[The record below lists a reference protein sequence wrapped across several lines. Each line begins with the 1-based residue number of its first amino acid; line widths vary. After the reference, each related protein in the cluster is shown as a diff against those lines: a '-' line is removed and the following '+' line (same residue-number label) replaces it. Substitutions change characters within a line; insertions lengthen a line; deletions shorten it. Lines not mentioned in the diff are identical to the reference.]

1 MHEKRIVIFG
11 GKGTAINIA
20 EQIEDARLR
29 FGIKIKVIGFAID
42 DPSLGSEIAGFP
54 VVCRIH
60 DAWSSFKDTDV
71 EFIFALYRPDVM
83 FERLELLYQLGI
95 PPLRFTNFIH
105 PSVYLSPSVS
115 LGYGNVILS
124 QSCLQSR
131 VSLGNYNIINSN
143 VMIEHE
149 SNILDGSFVAA
160 CSCIGA
166 RVQIGTGAFIGL
178 NSTIR
183 ENVTIADYSFVGMA
197 AGVLRSVYQGEV
209 VYGLPARKKQ

>member
-1 MHEKRIVIFG
+1 MQDKRIVIIG

-20 EQIEDARLR
+20 EQIEDARQR
-29 FGIKIKVIGFAID
+29 FGYKIKVIGFAID
-42 DPSLGSEIAGFP
+42 DPSLGCEIAGYP
-54 VVCRIH
+54 VLCRIN
-60 DAWSSFKDTDV
+60 DAWSRYKDTDV

-83 FERLELLYQLGI
+83 FERLNILYKLGI

-124 QSCLQSR
+124 HSSLQSN

-149 SNILDGSFVAA
+149 TNIHDGSFVAA

-166 RVQIGTGAFIGL
+166 RVQVGTGAFIGL

-183 ENVTIADYSFVGMA
+183 EDVTISDYSFVGMA
-197 AGVLRSVYQGEV
+197 AGVLRSVDHGDI
-209 VYGLPARKKQ
+209 VYGLPARIKK